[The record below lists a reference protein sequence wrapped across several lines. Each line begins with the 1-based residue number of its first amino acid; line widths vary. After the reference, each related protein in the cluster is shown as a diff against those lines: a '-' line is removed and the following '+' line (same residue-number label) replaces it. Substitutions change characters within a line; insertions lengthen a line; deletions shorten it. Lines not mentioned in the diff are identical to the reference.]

1 MPDHLIVIRSASTDY
16 ELQSRVRG
24 SLDIPPS
31 AEGLADAEAIADRL
45 TGAAPDAIYAA
56 PTACAL
62 ETARIIGGR
71 FGVAP
76 KKLDRLAN
84 LDLGLWQGRL
94 VDEIRRLQPTVH
106 RQWQDDPWSIAPPEG
121 EILDEARGRVE
132 QALGRISKRHPRG
145 RIAVVVPFPLD
156 SLVRWLVAGESLGDL
171 WERDPQR
178 ETMVELPVAAQWRT
192 SRAIPLRESPA
203 TTHPDAAAV

>member
-16 ELQSRVRG
+16 ELESRVRG

-31 AEGLADAEAIADRL
+31 TTGLADAEVIADRL
-45 TGAAPDAIYAA
+45 AAAAPDAIYAA

-76 KKLDRLAN
+76 KKIDRLTN

-121 EILDEARGRVE
+121 ELLEEARERVE
-132 QALGRISKRHPRG
+132 QSLGRICKRHPRG
-145 RIAVVVPFPLD
+145 RIALVVPFPLD

-171 WERDPQR
+171 WECEGER
-178 ETMVELPVAAQWRT
+178 ETMVELPMAAQWRT
-192 SRAIPLRESPA
+192 TRAVPLRESPA
-203 TTHPDAAAV
+203 TAHPDAAAV